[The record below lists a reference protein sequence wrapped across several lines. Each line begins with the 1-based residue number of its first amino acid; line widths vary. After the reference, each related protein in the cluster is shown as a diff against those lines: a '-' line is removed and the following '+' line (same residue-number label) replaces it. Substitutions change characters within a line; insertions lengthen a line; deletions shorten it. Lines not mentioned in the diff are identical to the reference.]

1 MTVNA
6 IFALETAAAYRTRET
21 VVLRV
26 RDHVTL
32 QKRLFHELGRALFA
46 FDWPATETRKQCFSG
61 RVLVHWQAVGLVA
74 WSTAKFQNYKYSKMD
89 IWAAVLQ

>member
-6 IFALETAAAYRTRET
+6 IFALETAATYRTRET

-32 QKRLFHELGRALFA
+32 QKRLFHELGRAFFA
-46 FDWPATETRKQCFSG
+46 FDWPATETRKQWFSG
-61 RVLVHWQAVGLVA
+61 RVLVHWLEE
-74 WSTAKFQNYKYSKMD
+74 WPMAKFQDYKNSKMD
-89 IWAAVLQ
+89 VAVAVLL

>member
-1 MTVNA
+1 MRLYVTVNA
-6 IFALETAAAYRTRET
+6 IFALKTAAAYRTRET

-46 FDWPATETRKQCFSG
+46 LDWPATETRKQWFSG
-61 RVLVHWQAVGLVA
+61 RMHWREKEWLGLRQNFR
-74 WSTAKFQNYKYSKMD
+74 TIAKMNNNRP
-89 IWAAVLQ
+89 INAL